1 MRGWARAGPWAL
13 PGGALLLLAAGT
25 PAAGPQFT
33 DITRETGIDFKHD
46 NSPTS
51 NKYLLET
58 MGGGVAL
65 LDYDNDG
72 RLDVFFTSG
81 AKLAAPTAL
90 IQRTDKSS
98 RRHWQRLYHRNSHGV
113 FENANRHTEPTH
125 IA

>member
-33 DITRETGIDFKHD
+33 DITRETGIDFKHE

-81 AKLAAPTAL
+81 AKLDDPMAPG
-90 IQRTDKSS
+90 QRTSP
-98 RRHWQRLYHRNSHGV
+98 RRRG
-113 FENANRHTEPTH
+113 
-125 IA
+125 